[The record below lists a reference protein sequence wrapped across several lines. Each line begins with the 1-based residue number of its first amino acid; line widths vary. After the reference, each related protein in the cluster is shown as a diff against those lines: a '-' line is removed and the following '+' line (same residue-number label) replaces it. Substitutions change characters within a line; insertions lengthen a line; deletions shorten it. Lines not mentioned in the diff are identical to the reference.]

1 MVNNAVVVYVRSVTQ
16 LCLTL
21 CYRKDC
27 SPPGSSAHG
36 MLQAR
41 VLEWAAISSS
51 RGFSRLG
58 DWAHVSCIFCFG
70 RWVLYYCATWEARYS
85 CYTGPIFF
93 FFFNFLAVL
102 GLHRCVQTFSSCVE
116 WWLFSS
122 CRTQA
127 LGRGLS
133 NCGTRL
139 SCSVACGGFWD

>member
-1 MVNNAVVVYVRSVTQ
+1 MLWLCMCAQSLSRVWLFVTAKTVAHQAPLPMGCSRQEYWSGLPFPPPGAFPDLGIEPMSPVSFALAGGFFTIVPPGKPVIHVTQ
-16 LCLTL
+16 VP
-21 CYRKDC
+21 
-27 SPPGSSAHG
+27 S
-36 MLQAR
+36 
-41 VLEWAAISSS
+41 
-51 RGFSRLG
+51 
-58 DWAHVSCIFCFG
+58 
-70 RWVLYYCATWEARYS
+70 
-85 CYTGPIFF
+85 FF
-93 FFFNFLAVL
+93 FFFNFLVVL